1 MALFESY
8 DRRIDNINA
17 VLNQYDIKDIDEAK
31 AICDAA
37 GIDPYT
43 TCVRK
48 HNQSVLK
55 MQHGLTL

>member
-31 AICDAA
+31 LSAMLPVSIL
-37 GIDPYT
+37 IP
-43 TCVRK
+43 CVRK